1 MRMRNDLLST
11 GESGAGAKTGAVR
24 SRPRRRPR
32 EYGFGRISS
41 IPHFPE
47 PEKAVAFLERL
58 ANDNGIVKIME
69 KHRWK
74 VGHLTELPPDGKVG
88 ISQVCLMGL
97 NKNAGETILLR
108 LRTDDMLGFRKYD
121 FVRKVLLHE
130 LAHNEWGDHD
140 DNFKAL
146 NSQLNREVVDLDWTR
161 SKGRRLGSAVDL
173 PRTRDEVV
181 RQMLRPASP
190 APSSRADLKDESS
203 KSDEETRQRADKDKG
218 SDETLQTQ
226 RVAQPESQSPDS
238 STTTGLAPPAPV
250 IESARPSPPP
260 KRNA

>member
-1 MRMRNDLLST
+1 MGLAEFPGGTFPSQKKLS
-11 GESGAGAKTGAVR
+11 R
-24 SRPRRRPR
+24 
-32 EYGFGRISS
+32 
-41 IPHFPE
+41 
-47 PEKAVAFLERL
+47 LERL

-74 VGHLTELPPDGKVG
+74 VGHLTELLPDGKVG
-88 ISQVCLMGL
+88 VSQVCLMGL

-121 FVRKVLLHE
+121 YVRKVLLHE

-181 RQMLRPASP
+181 RRMLRPVSP
-190 APSSRADLKDESS
+190 APSSQADLTDESS
-203 KSDEETRQRADKDKG
+203 KAD
-218 SDETLQTQ
+218 DETHQSADDDKERRETMQTQ
-226 RVAQPESQSPDS
+226 RVAQPESRARSQRR
-238 STTTGLAPPAPV
+238 LA
-250 IESARPSPPP
+250 
-260 KRNA
+260 